1 MALSL
6 TSHVTMVLPSLD
18 PNVMFVDGE
27 VINKLVN
34 LLRSG

>member
-18 PNVMFVDGE
+18 LNVMFVDGG
-27 VINKLVN
+27 VINKLEH